1 MGIGAPSGHLFKAA
15 WRTGLAATGIL
26 SASPALAQHSDELRF
41 CPNRP
46 SLGSSACTTD
56 QGHVQF
62 EYSALDW
69 QRDDTTQ
76 EREDQLVVADLLARI
91 GIGEQTEVQVG
102 WTAFGTDRVR
112 QKGSGDVSHDSAI
125 GDVRLAVRQNL
136 RNPDG
141 SGLSF
146 GIEPFVILP
155 VGRHPTGS
163 GDWGAGAMVPVTYD
177 LSPSLNLAFTGQTAA
192 LADEDGN
199 GRHLNYSGI
208 VGLGYQL
215 SDTMTW
221 TSEVSVE
228 RDDDPA
234 GGETLVLAAQS
245 IAWQPTKRTQLDLLA
260 AAGLTQATSDIRIAL
275 GGAILF

>member
-1 MGIGAPSGHLFKAA
+1 MLGTAMLC
-15 WRTGLAATGIL
+15 
-26 SASPALAQHSDELRF
+26 ASPALAQDSAELRF

-46 SLGSSACTTD
+46 SLGASACTTD
-56 QGHVQF
+56 PGHVQF

-69 QRDDTTQ
+69 ERDDDAD
-76 EREDQLVVADLLARI
+76 ERTDAFIVADLLARI
-91 GIGEQTEVQVG
+91 GIGPQTEVQIG
-102 WTAFGTDRVR
+102 WTALGRERVR
-112 QKGSGDVSHDSAI
+112 QNATGAISRDSAI

-141 SGLSF
+141 DGLSF

-155 VGRHPTGS
+155 VGGAPIGG

-177 LSPSLNLAFTGQTAA
+177 LSPSLNLAFTGQMAA
-192 LADEDGN
+192 LADEDGD
-199 GRHLNYSGI
+199 GRHFNASGI

-215 SDTMTW
+215 SDAVTW

-234 GGETLVLAAQS
+234 GGETYVVAAQS
-245 IAWQPTKRTQLDLLA
+245 LAWQPTKRMQLDLLA
-260 AAGLTQATSDIRIAL
+260 AVGLNHATPDVRVAI

>member
-1 MGIGAPSGHLFKAA
+1 MVGRT
-15 WRTGLAATGIL
+15 WRAGLAAAAIV
-26 SASPALAQHSDELRF
+26 PALPAAAQDDDLRF

-46 SLGSSACTTD
+46 SLGASACTTD

-62 EYSALDW
+62 EYTVLDW
-69 QRDDTTQ
+69 QRDDNADA
-76 EREDQLVVADLLARI
+76 REDQFLVADLLARI
-91 GIGEQTEVQVG
+91 GIGEQTEVQIG
-102 WTAFGTDRVR
+102 WTAFGAERVR
-112 QKGSGDVSHDSAI
+112 QKGSGDVSRDSAI

-155 VGRHPTGS
+155 VGRQPTGG

-177 LSPSLNLAFTGQTAA
+177 LSQSLNLAFTGQAAA
-192 LADEDGN
+192 LADEDGD

-208 VGLGYQL
+208 VGLACQL
-215 SDTMTW
+215 SDAVTW
-221 TSEVSVE
+221 ASEVSVE
-228 RDDDPA
+228 RDNDPA
-234 GGETLVLAAQS
+234 GGETHVLAAQS
-245 IAWQPTKRTQLDLLA
+245 IAWQPMKRVQLDLLA
-260 AAGLTQATSDIRIAL
+260 AAGLTRTTPDVRLAV